1 MERQMTLNVPGEY
14 KNVLS
19 DAVARGA
26 FPSMENA
33 LRHALELFA
42 EEQRAKVDTMQNH
55 LDIDELARQQGI
67 RTFDAKERAPE
78 GLWPTD
84 EVGVDFIAFV
94 KQSRN
99 DDYKDAGQP

>member
-1 MERQMTLNVPGEY
+1 M
-14 KNVLS
+14 
-19 DAVARGA
+19 
-26 FPSMENA
+26 
-33 LRHALELFA
+33 
-42 EEQRAKVDTMQNH
+42 MQNE

-78 GLWPTD
+78 GLGPID

-99 DDYKDAGQP
+99 DDSKDAGQR